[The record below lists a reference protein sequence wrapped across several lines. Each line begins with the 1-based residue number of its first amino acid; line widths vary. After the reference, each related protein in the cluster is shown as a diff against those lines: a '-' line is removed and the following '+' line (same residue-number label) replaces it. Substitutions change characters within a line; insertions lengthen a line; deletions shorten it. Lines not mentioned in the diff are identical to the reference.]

1 MTYAIVARD
10 PIAGEIGGAVQTHF
24 FNAGAVVLWP
34 EAGTGIVATMALA
47 ETAYG
52 RLGLRLLREG
62 QSADRTLGQLLAR
75 DSKSSLRQVAIL
87 GVRGAPAAHTGESC
101 FAAAGHRLRAE
112 VATLGNMLAQ
122 RGTWDRMSEAFESAP
137 GSLASR
143 LLTALEA
150 AEQAGGDIR
159 GRQSAA
165 IVVVKINADPD
176 TGEIGTDTV
185 VPQVDLRVDDHAEPL
200 IELRRLLTRDVFY
213 KQLLALLTTPGLLS
227 GPFDAAADWRAAAD
241 TLGVG
246 QQLLGDNQEAT
257 FWLAVLMARAGQMD
271 AARRYMASAAAVHP
285 PLREFA
291 MRLVPQNMLTAA
303 QAAALCR

>member
-34 EAGTGIVATMALA
+34 EAGTGMVATMAMA

-52 RLGLRLLREG
+52 RLGLRLLRG
-62 QSADRTLGQLLAR
+62 GHSADTTLAQLLAR
-75 DSKSSLRQVAIL
+75 DSKSALRQVAIL

-101 FAAAGHRLRAE
+101 IAAAGHRLGAD
-112 VATLGNMLAQ
+112 VAALGNMLTHP
-122 RGTWDRMSEAFESAP
+122 GTWDRMAEAFESAP
-137 GSLASR
+137 GPLASR

-165 IVVVKINADPD
+165 IVVVRTAADPD
-176 TGEIGTDTV
+176 TGEIGADTV

-200 IELRRLLTRDVFY
+200 IELRRLLTQDAFY
-213 KQLLALLTTPGLLS
+213 KELLALLTTPGLFS
-227 GPFDAAADWRAAAD
+227 GSFDGAADWRAAAD
-241 TLGVG
+241 TLRGG
-246 QQLLGDNQEAT
+246 QRLLGDNQEAT
-257 FWLAVLMARAGQMD
+257 FWLGVLMARAGEME
-271 AARRYMASAAAVHP
+271 AARRYMAAAAAVHP

-303 QAAALCR
+303 QAATLCR

>member
-10 PIAGEIGGAVQTHF
+10 PLAGEIGGAVQTHF

-34 EAGTGIVATMALA
+34 EAGTGMIATMAMA

-62 QSADRTLGQLLAR
+62 LSADRTLGQLLAR

-87 GVRGAPAAHTGESC
+87 GVCGAPAAHTGESC
-101 FAAAGHRLRAE
+101 IAAAGHRLSAE
-112 VATLGNMLAQ
+112 VVALGNMLTH
-122 RGTWDRMSEAFESAP
+122 RGTWDRMTEAFESAP
-137 GSLASR
+137 GPLASR

-150 AEQAGGDIR
+150 AERAGGDIR

-165 IVVVKINADPD
+165 IVVVKTTADPD
-176 TGEIGTDTV
+176 TGEIGTDSV

-200 IELRRLLTRDVFY
+200 IELRRLLTRNVFY
-213 KQLLALLTTPGLLS
+213 KELLALLTTPGLFS
-227 GPFDAAADWRAAAD
+227 GPFDGAADWRAAAD
-241 TLGVG
+241 TLRGG
-246 QQLLGDNQEAT
+246 QQLLGENQEAT
-257 FWLAVLMARAGQMD
+257 FWLGVLMARAGQMD
-271 AARRYMASAAAVHP
+271 AARRYMAAAAAVHP

-303 QAAALCR
+303 QAATLCR

>member
-34 EAGTGIVATMALA
+34 EAGTGMVATMAMA

-52 RLGLRLLREG
+52 RLGLRLLRQG
-62 QSADRTLGQLLAR
+62 KSAEATLAQLLAR
-75 DSKSSLRQVAIL
+75 DPKHALRQVALL
-87 GVRGAPAAHTGESC
+87 GVRGTPAAYTGESC
-101 FAAAGHRLRAE
+101 IAAAGHHLRADV
-112 VATLGNMLAQ
+112 VALGNMLTNA
-122 RGTWDRMSEAFESAP
+122 GTWDRMTEAFGSAA

-143 LLTALEA
+143 LLTTLEA

-165 IVVVKINADPD
+165 IVVVKTAADPVA
-176 TGEIGTDTV
+176 GEIGTNAV

-200 IELRRLLTRDVFY
+200 IELRRLLARDVFY
-213 KQLLALLTTPGLLS
+213 KELLALLTTPGLLA
-227 GPFDAAADWRAAAD
+227 GPFDRSANWQAAAE
-241 TLGVG
+241 TLRGG
-246 QQLLGDNQEAT
+246 QLLLGDNQEAT
-257 FWLAVLMARAGQMD
+257 FWLAVLLARAGQMD
-271 AARRYMASAAAVHP
+271 TARRYMAAAAAVHP

-291 MRLVPQNMLTAA
+291 KRLVPQSMLTAA
-303 QAAALCR
+303 QAATLCG